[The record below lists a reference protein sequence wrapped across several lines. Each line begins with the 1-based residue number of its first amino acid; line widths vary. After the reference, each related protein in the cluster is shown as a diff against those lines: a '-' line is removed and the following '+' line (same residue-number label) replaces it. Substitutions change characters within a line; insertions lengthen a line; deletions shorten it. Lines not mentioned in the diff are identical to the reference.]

1 MAFLKF
7 IDKKGA
13 DSFVSGTMQFGQVKK
28 YLDIEQKK
36 CIGRYDEFENKFY
49 TTNYQT
55 PQGIPVKLI
64 ITPNRENK
72 DYALCLY
79 HLDDKHST
87 DRIEDMLEFGDYIVK
102 IEDEIEFDR
111 RIKIGAA
118 DNKYML
124 YDRDIV
130 YYRDKSIE
138 DEMMVMELVAEGFEY
153 MSFVKREE
161 IFLYQNEYRYLI
173 TNESANNK
181 NIRFSIGN
189 LEDIATVMSKSEFFI
204 FLKEIK
210 SGCGKMS

>member
-28 YLDIEQKK
+28 YLDIEKNK
-36 CIGRYDEFENKFY
+36 GIGRYDDFRLCQLN
-49 TTNYQT
+49 QT
-55 PQGIPVKLI
+55 PQH
-64 ITPNRENK
+64 
-72 DYALCLY
+72 ALCLY